1 MAIRSL
7 LTAAFLLLIGVL
19 VLTQKINAQDLSVPA
34 PTPFSDGT
42 AVDQGIAYILMFVA
56 LLITY
61 LIH

>member
-7 LTAAFLLLIGVL
+7 LTAAILVLIGVV
-19 VLTQKINAQDLSVPA
+19 VLTQKINAQDLSAPA
-34 PTPFSDGT
+34 PAPFSDGT